1 MQGPPVNHEEFVERA
16 NELISL
22 VEEYVKEADINE
34 DEDFDPWSQDQRKIE
49 RIMLRFLDEHGFD
62 EKGFDGMIFRVK
74 SDVLDALP
82 MVLVFR
88 AVTPWT
94 FKSIERFWNHFEE
107 IYFGRKGYKFV
118 LLDGAIGKIW
128 KKMTKLQLCAKRFLA
143 RKRLAELKQNIS
155 GDICAICVQPLIMG
169 CQTTQCG
176 HVFHTKCIGSWKAI
190 KPQCPMCRKGL

>member
-34 DEDFDPWSQDQRKIE
+34 DEDFYPWSQDQVEIE
-49 RIMLRFLDEHGFD
+49 RIMQTFIEEHGFIP
-62 EKGFDGMIFRVK
+62 MK

-88 AVTPWT
+88 DVSPWT
-94 FKSIERFWNHFEE
+94 YKSIERFWNIFDG
-107 IYFGRKGYKFV
+107 IYFMGSGYNYV
-118 LLDGAIGKIW
+118 LLDDAVWDIW
-128 KKMTKLQLCAKRFLA
+128 DKMIKLQLCAKRFLA